1 MVLNLLNSS
10 VTHVNTQT
18 ELIKAVVKLLSTLIG
33 KEQISKNG
41 KEPDTNALVQETRKQ
56 IASLLLRLKNTPR
69 HQYKRQSRD
78 STGEGAAKNSGQYS
92 GIGCQLLSALFQLQH
107 DVNQFVLKS
116 FAQLGK
122 EEHVAMCKDHQASHV
137 IEHYLTSRHVPLN
150 LKQNF
155 IESLKGHYAEV
166 RGYF

>member
-1 MVLNLLNSS
+1 VVLNLLNSS

-18 ELIKAVVKLLSTLIG
+18 ELIKAVVKLLSSHTV
-33 KEQISKNG
+33 KEQTSKNG
-41 KEPDTNALVQETRKQ
+41 KESDTNALVQETRKQ
-56 IASLLLRLKNTPR
+56 IASLLLRLKNAPR
-69 HQYKRQSRD
+69 HQYKNKSRD
-78 STGEGAAKNSGQYS
+78 STGDSATKNSGQYS
-92 GIGCQLLSALFQLQH
+92 GIGCQLLSALFQLQY

-137 IEHYLTSRHVPLN
+137 VEHFLTSRHVPLN

-166 RGYF
+166 SNYI